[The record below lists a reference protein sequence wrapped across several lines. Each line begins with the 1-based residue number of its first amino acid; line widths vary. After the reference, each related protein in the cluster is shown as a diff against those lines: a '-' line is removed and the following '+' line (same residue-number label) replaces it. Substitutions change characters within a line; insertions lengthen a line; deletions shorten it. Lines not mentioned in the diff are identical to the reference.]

1 MRTIDQTAEISAAT
15 EKMPA
20 SRILRLFGLSG
31 FLSIVRR
38 RATRNST
45 VALDDHQL
53 RDIGLI
59 GGHNEPY
66 DGRGR
71 AARQDELL
79 REAHR
84 AAAMMAM
91 GFSGR

>member
-1 MRTIDQTAEISAAT
+1 MRTIEKTVEIPAAT
-15 EKMPA
+15 ETMTGR
-20 SRILRLFGLSG
+20 RIFRLFGLSG

-38 RATRNST
+38 RAARNST

-53 RDIGLI
+53 RDIGLLD
-59 GGHNEPY
+59 GSNALY
-66 DGRGR
+66 DGKGR
-71 AARQDELL
+71 AERQDELL

-91 GFSGR
+91 GFGGR